1 MGYIR
6 NTKLSVGYFKT
17 ICMLGV
23 RMCQTN
29 ALLGF
34 EEMEKLILF
43 TSFSVKMK
51 VKNGQFIDYF
61 F

>member
-1 MGYIR
+1 MEYLR

-17 ICMLGV
+17 ICMLSV

-34 EEMEKLILF
+34 EEIK
-43 TSFSVKMK
+43 K
-51 VKNGQFIDYF
+51 
-61 F
+61 